1 MIKKILYF
9 ILLLSFKWIFGVAYA
24 DIIPL
29 KKPLQ
34 SKEEKEQKLLIDVLK
49 PLPKPIKETVN
60 KEIEKKTVVQKQK
73 INGLI
78 LPKKKPLIAGTKKYP
93 KLKYQNIIVK
103 RILV

>member
-34 SKEEKEQKLLIDVLK
+34 SKEEKR
-49 PLPKPIKETVN
+49 T
-60 KEIEKKTVVQKQK
+60 KTF
-73 INGLI
+73 N
-78 LPKKKPLIAGTKKYP
+78 
-93 KLKYQNIIVK
+93 
-103 RILV
+103 

>member
-49 PLPKPIKETVN
+49 PLTKPIKETVN

-78 LPKKKPLIAGTKKYP
+78 LPKKKPLIAGTKK
-93 KLKYQNIIVK
+93 ISRK
-103 RILV
+103 RN